1 MKPILKW
8 AGGKRQL
15 KKHLLKYID
24 SKDLENSSYFEPFFG
39 GGYLFFNLSPKRSFI
54 NDLNK
59 EIINVYLSIKENPIM
74 LINLLKDHEKF
85 NSEDYF
91 YKIRDLDRPSNSS
104 IKRLTKIEKAARTI
118 YLNKTCYNGLFR
130 VNSKG
135 QFNVPYGKYKKPK
148 ILDEENIYQLS
159 YFLNKEHVKITSLD
173 FSIAVKNAKKGDF
186 IYFDPPYDYDN
197 QEGFVN
203 YNKDGFDRKDLI
215 RLKST
220 CDVLIKKGC
229 IVLVSN
235 NDTSFVR
242 NLFLD
247 NNHENFYSME
257 SLNANR
263 SINSNSNFRKN
274 AKEVLIYGRNK
285 KPKKTNTIPAG
296 E

>member
-15 KKHLLKYID
+15 KKHLLKYIK

-54 NDLNK
+54 NDINK
-59 EIINVYLSIKENPIM
+59 EIINVYLCIKKNPIK
-74 LINLLKDHEKF
+74 LINLLKIHEKF

-91 YKIRDLDRPSNSS
+91 YNIRNLDRSSNSS
-104 IKRLTKIEKAARTI
+104 IKRLTNIEKAARTI

-148 ILDEENIYQLS
+148 ILDKENIFQLS
-159 YFLNKEHVKITSLD
+159 DFLNKEHVEITSLD
-173 FSIAVKNAKKGDF
+173 FSIAVRNAKKGDF

-197 QEGFVN
+197 HEGFVN

-215 RLKST
+215 RLKET
-220 CDVLIKKGC
+220 CDVLIEKGC
-229 IVLVSN
+229 IVLLSN

-247 NNHENFYSME
+247 NNHENFYSIE
-257 SLNANR
+257 SLIANR

-285 KPKKTNTIPAG
+285 KPKKTNAIPSG

>member
-15 KKHLLKYID
+15 KKNLLRYID

-59 EIINVYLSIKENPIM
+59 EIINVYLCIKENPTM
-74 LINLLKDHEKF
+74 LINLLKVHEKF
-85 NSEDYF
+85 NSEDY
-91 YKIRDLDRPSNSS
+91 YYNIRNLDRPSNSS
-104 IKRLTKIEKAARTI
+104 INRLTNIEKAARTI

-148 ILDEENIYQLS
+148 ILDEENINQLS
-159 YFLNKEHVKITSLD
+159 NFFNKEHVKITSLD
-173 FSIAVKNAKKGDF
+173 FSIAVRNAKKGDF

-215 RLKST
+215 RLKET
-220 CDVLIKKGC
+220 CDVLIEKGC
-229 IVLVSN
+229 IVLLSN
-235 NDTSFVR
+235 NDTLFVR

-247 NNHENFYSME
+247 NNHKNFYSIE

-263 SINSNSNFRKN
+263 SINSNKNFRKN
-274 AKEVLIYGRNK
+274 AKELLIYGKNK
-285 KPKKTNTIPAG
+285 KAKKTNTIPSG